1 MSPVTRPRLLLAV
14 LSAAIFVAVAA
25 LGLSVRNAFD
35 QTRAERLRERD
46 RIAADIAGCERG
58 NDLRRQ
64 IISIAIAQEQLVV
77 GILDEVF
84 LEVDDPTVV
93 AELEQRLEHRFDAY
107 ERAVEQIQITDCVVA
122 VPGA

>member
-58 NDLRRQ
+58 NDQ
-64 IISIAIAQEQLVV
+64 VPIW
-77 GILDEVF
+77 
-84 LEVDDPTVV
+84 
-93 AELEQRLEHRFDAY
+93 RL
-107 ERAVEQIQITDCVVA
+107 Q
-122 VPGA
+122 PGLTPQATPR